1 MLFQIANYFKG
12 RYRQVYMPT
21 LQNDLIVA
29 QASLDNLTIR
39 SEPTDYP
46 RTVLSGAK
54 QKTHVQIVYT
64 NGDVEYRAIES
75 ATAETGYDLFTL
87 DSPLTNAITLTNIN
101 RISFM
106 KLVRGNTDEPS
117 IEIRNLTSA
126 ILTFELIEIA

>member
-1 MLFQIANYFKG
+1 M
-12 RYRQVYMPT
+12 
-21 LQNDLIVA
+21 
-29 QASLDNLTIR
+29 DNLTIR

-64 NGDVEYRAIES
+64 NGDVAYRAIEAS
-75 ATAETGYDLFTL
+75 TAEAGYDLFTL
-87 DSPLTNAITLTNIN
+87 DSPLTNSITLTNIN